1 MRHARRRVLSYAG
14 TRSVEIPVM
23 RNTISDYDALGD
35 TYSGHRRP
43 DPVIQSH
50 IETELGDARTVLN
63 VGAGPG
69 SYEPLSRYVV
79 AIEPSV
85 AMRRQRPPTHSPA
98 LIATAD
104 SIPFDD
110 LSFDAAMAVLTIHH
124 WPNLGQGLREVRRV
138 TKGPVVIMTFDPDAE
153 TEFWLADYLPEMTV
167 VEKARYPSLNVI
179 EESIGSWC
187 KVVPIPVTLNCNDKF
202 QVALYGRPEEFLK
215 QEVRDSQSAWKFL
228 PDGAESRFVEKLSH
242 DIASGGWDEKYGHL
256 RTKPTID
263 CQLRL
268 VVSEQE
274 QTPRSA

>member
-1 MRHARRRVLSYAG
+1 MRFEQISK
-14 TRSVEIPVM
+14 T

-43 DPVIQSH
+43 DPVIQAH
-50 IETELGDARTVLN
+50 IENELGDAKTVLN

-69 SYEPLSRYVV
+69 SYEPMSRYVV

-124 WPNLGQGLREVRRV
+124 WPKLREGLREVRRV

-153 TEFWLADYLPEMTV
+153 TQFWLADYLPEMTV
-167 VEKARYPSLNVI
+167 VEKARYPSLNLI
-179 EESIGSWC
+179 EESIGSRC
-187 KVVPIPVTLNCNDKF
+187 RVVSVPVTLNCNDKF

-228 PDGAESRFVEKLSH
+228 PDGAESRFVEELGHDLS
-242 DIASGGWDEKYGHL
+242 SGAWDEKYGHL
-256 RTKPTID
+256 RKQPTIN

-268 VVSEQE
+268 VVSEHEPTPSSE
-274 QTPRSA
+274 QPE